1 MGSVT
6 RSVRSGV
13 YRNDLPEQFDVDPT
27 AFDELIAKVDRDLT
41 FALEVENGKQRA
53 DVVNYDEVKNGIIE
67 TLEKLRDQQERL
79 FLFQEMMEAIQ
90 LSRWLDEIE
99 VVKVAHLGSYNC
111 RKIRN
116 SSTLSQH
123 SFAKAIDITSLD
135 DALVAQH
142 WDDPGLQGQ
151 KLRTAALKACKYF
164 STILTPKSN
173 KLHEKHFHLDNK
185 PGLYKNGSIGLVV
198 NKFRKDNKLL
208 YIFT

>member
-1 MGSVT
+1 MIGFSTLMVCLVLGSD
-6 RSVRSGV
+6 RFS
-13 YRNDLPEQFDVDPT
+13 
-27 AFDELIAKVDRDLT
+27 ELITEHSTKPLKAIKHLQSNSDETNCKAILDH
-41 FALEVENGKQRA
+41 LEVKYTYLGNR
-53 DVVNYDEVKNGIIE
+53 NYSDNPACMIRDAVKISGSRKA
-67 TLEKLRDQQERL
+67 TLNEPVITSCVT
-79 FLFQEMMEAIQ
+79 AIQ

-142 WDDPGLQGQ
+142 WDDSGLQGQ

-185 PGLYKNGSIGLVV
+185 PGLYKKWTYWFGC
-198 NKFRKDNKLL
+198 K
-208 YIFT
+208 